1 MAGMVGVGLLLR
13 NVGTE
18 LEVCHISADDVHC
31 VHRIRSAVTIYA
43 LEVYFFTFMH
53 PKHDA

>member
-18 LEVCHISADDVHC
+18 LEVCHISADDIYC

>member
-18 LEVCHISADDVHC
+18 LEVCHISADDIHFVHS
-31 VHRIRSAVTIYA
+31 IRSAVTIYA
-43 LEVYFFTFMH
+43 PEVHSFTCMH